1 MSNKRPIAW
10 HEECL
15 LNRVATV
22 RRMYDAIQED
32 MRHYAL
38 ARGNA
43 LVYEAQ
49 IKRAKARGLDGFDAE
64 RFGIKYRRPIKTTS
78 GNKAG
83 E

>member
-1 MSNKRPIAW
+1 MGKGEDMSNKMPIAW
-10 HEECL
+10 HEQCL
-15 LNRVATV
+15 LRHAITV

-49 IKRAKARGLDGFDAE
+49 IKRAKAKGLDGFDAE
-64 RFGIKYRRPIKTTS
+64 RYGKRK
-78 GNKAG
+78 
-83 E
+83 